1 MTDEKK
7 TCDNC
12 GGDLLDGECTNP
24 HCEDSPY
31 YEEEWDDEDWEED
44 EDGGEGEE
52 IDKNPPMSEGLDYK

>member
-12 GGDLLDGECTNP
+12 GGDLLNGECTDP
-24 HCEDSPY
+24 SCEDSPD
-31 YEEEWDDEDWEED
+31 YEEEWDDDEDEED
-44 EDGGEGEE
+44 EDEPLD